1 MDIAFEHEIR
11 RRAYE
16 IWTACGMN
24 DGEAEHHWLS
34 AEHAVRSEAGEA
46 KTASA
51 KTGPVKASRAK
62 AKAAAPVRPDQ
73 SDQAQDGAGQGARD
87 EGSCRESREVQDQD
101 QDSASAPGESIDGGG
116 PLKPTRL
123 FATASERRA
132 ASLVWTRNW
141 GM

>member
-34 AEHAVRSEAGEA
+34 AEHAVRSEAGAA

-62 AKAAAPVRPDQ
+62 AKAAAPVSPTNRTKPKTEPGKAPATKAAVVKAAK
-73 SDQAQDGAGQGARD
+73 SKTKTKTAH
-87 EGSCRESREVQDQD
+87 
-101 QDSASAPGESIDGGG
+101 APGESIDGGG